1 MNNLLDILTYHK
13 KKYEIFEL
21 LENLYKSI
29 SLSKLKNTKIK
40 THNLDSYSNLESCN
54 FDVVLFHS
62 KVIKPTIINYQD
74 ITKSFDL
81 NNLNYDEI
89 LDANLNYLL
98 RSNKVNK
105 IFLFS
110 NISIDKINN
119 EKLVL
124 IKIDINN
131 DKLMYERA
139 LTMYSFVNSNL
150 FKNNTCLIDTDVF
163 INFEEL
169 NIFSKN
175 FDIALTHRTKQ
186 TFMPIN
192 EGVIL
197 VKKNGISNA
206 KEFFRNYM
214 NIYSFISKSNYV
226 KGKAES
232 DGISGMAID
241 GTFSLT
247 NNITLYSQLGMLLGE
262 INDTINYTGKERKLG
277 LGFVPIGARAKLG
290 SVKLMGEFRIS
301 SERFVFN
308 YWDRSYDINRVSVI
322 NSNIVTR
329 ESKLYQYGKLKGIY
343 AQAEM
348 SVMNIVN
355 LGIGYQNMQGEKWD
369 ESSAEYK
376 SGENNQTFLAT
387 IGINSSL
394 LPKHC
399 L

>member
-1 MNNLLDILTYHK
+1 MNNLLNILTDHK

-40 THNLDSYSNLESCN
+40 THNLDSYSNLESSN

-81 NNLNYDEI
+81 NNVNYDEI

-98 RSNKVNK
+98 RSYKVNK

-131 DKLMYERA
+131 DKLMYERT
-139 LTMYSFVNSNL
+139 LTMHSFVNSNL
-150 FKNNTCLIDTDVF
+150 FKNNTCFIDTDVF

-214 NIYSFISKSNYV
+214 NIYSFICRSNYV
-226 KGKAES
+226 KNFYG
-232 DGISGMAID
+232 
-241 GTFSLT
+241 
-247 NNITLYSQLGMLLGE
+247 NNIYIWRGGQLSLNLLVY
-262 INDTINYTGKERKLG
+262 NK
-277 LGFVPIGARAKLG
+277 G
-290 SVKLMGEFRIS
+290 SIFKDYENFYVDKNLILILPS
-301 SERFVFN
+301 FN
-308 YWDRSYDINRVSVI
+308 YNFTPKAQTTYSLSYLRKKSII
-322 NSNIVTR
+322 HY
-329 ESKLYQYGKLKGIY
+329 KGHKLKKIFSNFKSIY
-343 AQAEM
+343 
-348 SVMNIVN
+348 
-355 LGIGYQNMQGEKWD
+355 
-369 ESSAEYK
+369 
-376 SGENNQTFLAT
+376 F
-387 IGINSSL
+387 
-394 LPKHC
+394 
-399 L
+399 